1 MKKLLLAATVASAV
15 AVAAQANAAQ
25 YTISSN
31 ITDVGINLAVDAGN
45 YLPHVVGVDDTLAFS
60 GDIDVTVTGG
70 SYSINSGDISLD
82 GVTSLNAE
90 GADVILT
97 FINASGAAANN
108 GVTLNSGELDISAYG
123 APFQTIELSTNPL
136 NMTDTG
142 VFQGVDYTGLP
153 LGAGVVNPDGSIT
166 ITLLGLP
173 AVPEGAALA
182 AAVTATNLFTFDAAI
197 FLGGT
202 ITLTP
207 VAEIPIPAAAWL
219 FGSALMGLAGV
230 ARKRKAA
237 TV

>member
-15 AVAAQANAAQ
+15 AVTAQANAAQ
-25 YTISSN
+25 YTISSD
-31 ITDVGINLAVDAGN
+31 ITDVGITLAADPGN
-45 YLPHVVGVDDTLAFS
+45 YLPKATGQSDSLVFS
-60 GDIDVTVTGG
+60 GDVDVTVTGG
-70 SYSINSGDISLD
+70 SYTINSGDISLN
-82 GVTSLNAE
+82 GITSLNAV

-97 FINASGAAANN
+97 FIDATGAAGNN
-108 GVTLNSGELDISAYG
+108 GTVMDSGLLDITAYG
-123 APFQTIELSTNPL
+123 APFETIDLSTNPL

-142 VFQGVDYTGLP
+142 SYQGVDYTGLP

-166 ITLLGLP
+166 IQLLGLP
-173 AVPEGAALA
+173 PTPDGAALA
-182 AAVTATNLFTFDAAI
+182 DAVVGANLFTFDAAI

-237 TV
+237 MA